1 MPILGD
7 FTIIQDGTVTIGDS
21 NGSNFT
27 RTFST
32 GGRHNSQAV
41 LMLNVKG
48 LTDGNAVVQFGN
60 NFVKAI
66 QKTTHAN
73 RKDWYSQHMVVP
85 GNFLSPNA
93 NQNQITIRR
102 VNEADNVPGDF
113 DDFSVR
119 DIVIFFHQS
128 T

>member
-7 FTIIQDGTVTIGDS
+7 FTIIQDGTVTIGD
-21 NGSNFT
+21 NGPTFT

-41 LMLNVKG
+41 LMLNVRG
-48 LTDGNAVVQFGN
+48 LTDGNAIVKFGN
-60 NFVKAI
+60 NFSKAI
-66 QKTTHAN
+66 QKTSNDNSST
-73 RKDWYSQHMVVP
+73 WFSQHMVVP

-93 NQNQITIRR
+93 NQNQLTIQR
-102 VNEADNVPGDF
+102 VAEADNVSGSF
-113 DDFSVR
+113 DDFFVR